1 VGYLET
7 ESGGAQIFF
16 STIKY
21 TFKVFFFFYNSIES
35 EINGG
40 RDSITERSC
49 SISLEIP
56 YARVAVEFVKILQ
69 NLVPIVFFFLCE

>member
-1 VGYLET
+1 MIEKDVRGEQNRVGYLET

-21 TFKVFFFFYNSIES
+21 TFKVFFFYNSIES

-56 YARVAVEFVKILQ
+56 YARVAVEFVKIL
-69 NLVPIVFFFLCE
+69 

>member
-1 VGYLET
+1 VIEKDVRGEQNRVGYLET
-7 ESGGAQIFF
+7 ESGGVQIFF

-21 TFKVFFFFYNSIES
+21 TFKDFFFYNSIES
-35 EINGG
+35 EINGR

-56 YARVAVEFVKILQ
+56 YARFTVEFVKIL
-69 NLVPIVFFFLCE
+69 